1 MEKKLK
7 LPIGIENFSELRKR
21 NYYYVD
27 KTELI
32 EQVLEDGSQVIL
44 FTRPRRFG
52 KSLNMSMLKSFF
64 EKETDPALFEGLYIA
79 QNIELCRQYMG
90 QYPVISISLKG
101 VDSNSYEGAYKLLVQ
116 SICDEIERFQFL
128 IESNELT
135 QIDKKRYFELIDRK
149 MEPDTLAVSLKGLTL
164 LLEKHYH
171 QKVVVLIDEYDVPLA
186 KAYENGY
193 YDEMILLIRNL
204 FGNVLKT
211 NDSLAF
217 AVLTGCLRIAKE
229 SIFTGLNNFKVY
241 SITDDEFDE
250 TFGFTNKEVM
260 EMLQYYGLS
269 DRFDEVKEWYDGY
282 RFGNADVP
290 WFSCGI
296 LTAGCPYL
304 AADFYYIVTVS
315 FFFQQAG
322 NHIDAISFGDS
333 RKIQA
338 DAVICFGQT
347 FEVGG
352 KDKPVEAGICQ
363 CLLYFFGI
371 GRLSRFVDAKPPEV
385 YQTADGGVKSSAAFP
400 VDVSCI
406 FQQIRH
412 FGG

>member
-149 MEPDTLAVSLKGLTL
+149 MEPDTLAAVSYTHLDPVIIYFYHEQTSWMMLFSPVNWSSIENLKKYSGEGMLTSVYVYVVSLSICAILMMVIKERT
-164 LLEKHYH
+164 H
-171 QKVVVLIDEYDVPLA
+171 
-186 KAYENGY
+186 
-193 YDEMILLIRNL
+193 EMDL
-204 FGNVLKT
+204 
-211 NDSLAF
+211 
-217 AVLTGCLRIAKE
+217 
-229 SIFTGLNNFKVY
+229 
-241 SITDDEFDE
+241 
-250 TFGFTNKEVM
+250 
-260 EMLQYYGLS
+260 
-269 DRFDEVKEWYDGY
+269 
-282 RFGNADVP
+282 
-290 WFSCGI
+290 
-296 LTAGCPYL
+296 
-304 AADFYYIVTVS
+304 
-315 FFFQQAG
+315 
-322 NHIDAISFGDS
+322 
-333 RKIQA
+333 
-338 DAVICFGQT
+338 
-347 FEVGG
+347 
-352 KDKPVEAGICQ
+352 
-363 CLLYFFGI
+363 
-371 GRLSRFVDAKPPEV
+371 
-385 YQTADGGVKSSAAFP
+385 
-400 VDVSCI
+400 
-406 FQQIRH
+406 
-412 FGG
+412 